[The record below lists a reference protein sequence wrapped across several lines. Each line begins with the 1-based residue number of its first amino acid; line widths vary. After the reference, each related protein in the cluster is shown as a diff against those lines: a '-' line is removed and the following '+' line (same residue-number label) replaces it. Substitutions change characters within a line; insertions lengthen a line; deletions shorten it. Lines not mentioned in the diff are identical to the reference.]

1 MFTRSL
7 YQTDDMQARHKLLNE
22 LASLVDQGIIL
33 ETAVDRFLPLAR
45 PHGH

>member
-33 ETAVDRFLPLAR
+33 V
-45 PHGH
+45 